1 MSKETKV
8 HLDHLIRR
16 QSLRYVKPQKSE
28 FSDFHSPQKSDT
40 NIRFSD
46 IQQED
51 GWFSRL
57 VKPDFQRA
65 TSAWS
70 PEGCAD
76 FLHSVVRRRIIPSII
91 LWRNDETGL
100 VYVLD
105 GAHRLSVLRA
115 WMTDDWG
122 DKAEDFYIK
131 SDNRSDIL
139 ISALEARETV
149 NNKVGAYNDFA
160 EAAKELRKITNE
172 GDAPRHIMPTKR
184 FEMAQFYNDIV
195 HSSRTLHAQWE
206 GGDYEAA
213 EESFLAINR
222 QGAPLDD
229 LESNLI
235 EYRKGSFSRITMSIA
250 NAGAPGHYWPEPT
263 SSDEIPAAIIATSKT
278 FDSRCSALHN
288 ILFVPPFD
296 SKILDINVPFMVA
309 PGHFR
314 KHQHLVEALPLLAD
328 GISISKESLIS
339 ILAKD
344 HKASPRD
351 VILNAEK
358 TLNTLEAKIS
368 HIGNINNSPNSLS
381 LAPLI
386 YWYNKQGS
394 YVRALFYGFC
404 YWLLSGSDE
413 DVKTKKIAFS
423 AVRGELEK
431 VLTTYKTEF
440 SDIQHRGGAGLKSIS
455 KVAEALH
462 ELVKI
467 LVESKDEE
475 KAEKDIASFFGNP
488 KKTEKKINTGRAF
501 TTKSK
506 AEINIREM
514 LQASVKC
521 QICDGIVD
529 LKQSVQYDHINHYA
543 KSTNSDPSNG
553 RPTHPFCNLFREQI
567 TSVRQKN
574 KTIIL
579 PIFKSETQKNQPNA
593 QLSLFDS
600 FPGL

>member
-1 MSKETKV
+1 MSKDTKV

-16 QSLRYVKPQKSE
+16 QSLRYTKPIKSNYP
-28 FSDFHSPQKSDT
+28 DFHSPQKSDT

-46 IQQED
+46 VQQED

-65 TSAWS
+65 TSAWT
-70 PEGCAD
+70 PEGCAN

-122 DKAEDFYIK
+122 DKAGEFYT
-131 SDNRSDIL
+131 RSENYKEIL
-139 ISALEARETV
+139 SSALEARETV
-149 NNKVGAYNDFA
+149 NRKIGAFQEFS
-160 EAAKELRKITNE
+160 EAAKELREITNE
-172 GDAPRHIMPTKR
+172 GEAPRHKMQAKR

-263 SSDEIPAAIIATSKT
+263 SADDMPTTVIEIAKT
-278 FDSRCSALHN
+278 FDRRCSALHD

-314 KHQHLVEALPLLAD
+314 KHQHLVEALPLLSD

-344 HKASPRD
+344 HKSAPEEI
-351 VILNAEK
+351 ILNAEK
-358 TLNTLEAKIS
+358 TIKTLEAKIS
-368 HIGNINNSPNSLS
+368 HLGNINNNPQSLS

-404 YWLLSGSDE
+404 HWLLSGSDE
-413 DVKTKKIAFS
+413 EIKTKKIAFS
-423 AVRGELEK
+423 AVRGELEAT
-431 VLTTYKTEF
+431 LTTYKNEF
-440 SDIQHRGGAGLKSIS
+440 SDIQHRGGAGLKSIT
-455 KVAEALH
+455 KIAETIQDLIQ
-462 ELVKI
+462 I
-467 LVESKDEE
+467 LIKSKD
-475 KAEKDIASFFGNP
+475 KDTAKKDIASFFGIPNSSD
-488 KKTEKKINTGRAF
+488 KRTNKSRTF

-514 LQASVKC
+514 LLASVKC

-529 LKQSVQYDHINHYA
+529 LKQAVQYDHISHYA
-543 KSTNSDPSNG
+543 KSSNSDPSNG

-567 TSVRQKN
+567 TKVRQRTQ
-574 KTIIL
+574 TIQL
-579 PIFKSETQKNQPNA
+579 PNLKSDSHRSQSNA
-593 QLSLFDS
+593 QLNLFDS
-600 FPGL
+600 FPGI

>member
-16 QSLRYVKPQKSE
+16 QSLRYTKPTKS
-28 FSDFHSPQKSDT
+28 DDLHYYSPQISDT

-46 IQQED
+46 IQQS
-51 GWFSRL
+51 GSWFSQL

-70 PEGCAD
+70 PEGCAN
-76 FLHSVVRRRIIPSII
+76 FLNSVVRRRIIPSII
-91 LWRNDETGL
+91 LWRNHETGL

-122 DKAEDFYIK
+122 DKADTFYIK
-131 SDNRSDIL
+131 SENYNEI
-139 ISALEARETV
+139 ISSAIEAREVV
-149 NNKVGAYNDFA
+149 NNKIGAFQEFT
-160 EAAKELRKITNE
+160 EAAHELRKITDQ
-172 GDAPRHIMPTKR
+172 GDAPRHKMPPKR

-206 GGDYEAA
+206 GGDYDAA

-250 NAGAPGHYWPEPT
+250 NAGTPGHYWPAPNST
-263 SSDEIPAAIIATSKT
+263 DDIPDHIVEITKT
-278 FDSRCSALHN
+278 FDARCNVLHD

-314 KHQHLVEALPLLAD
+314 KHQHLVEALPLISD
-328 GISISKESLIS
+328 GTSITKESLIS

-344 HKASPRD
+344 YKSTPET

-358 TLNTLEAKIS
+358 TIRTLESKIA
-368 HIGNINNSPNSLS
+368 HLGNINNNPQSLS
-381 LAPLI
+381 LVPLI

-404 YWLLSGSDE
+404 HWLLSGSDE
-413 DVKTKKIAFS
+413 EVKTRKIIFS
-423 AVRGELEK
+423 AVRGELEST
-431 VLTTYKTEF
+431 LTSYKNEF
-440 SDIQHRGGAGLKSIS
+440 SEIQHRGGAGLKSTTKI
-455 KVAEALH
+455 VETLQ
-462 ELVKI
+462 ELVSI
-467 LVESKDEE
+467 LINGKDKETTE
-475 KAEKDIASFFGNP
+475 KNIAVFFGVP
-488 KKTEKKINTGRAF
+488 KNLDKKLNKGRAF

-514 LQASVKC
+514 LLSSVKC

-529 LKQSVQYDHINHYA
+529 LKQAVQYDHIKHYS
-543 KSTNSDPSNG
+543 KSSNSDPSNG

-567 TSVRQKN
+567 GKVRQKTQN
-574 KTIIL
+574 MKL
-579 PIFKSETQKNQPNA
+579 PELRSEVLKNQA
-593 QLSLFDS
+593 SMQLSLFDT
-600 FPGL
+600 FPGI